1 LPETDVLS
9 LFLIFLLIF
18 FVLAVFLTAWT
29 LWFQAYIYSEPAEQ
43 LYWRGPAA
51 AGVLTLFLAVWVLI
65 DYRSPGNYRTLAEFS
80 APDPK
85 VYEELWV
92 PNAEGVKV
100 HYRRLKSV
108 GGGSDYFREG
118 ERGKGNRL
126 SGRPTEIIVKEND
139 EEVSFKPVKTGDTV
153 VYRDDKGKEMK
164 EGSLGEV
171 SVTRTGRL
179 LGNLLLNAFH
189 LGTWFL
195 CLWLLL
201 RYQWPHALGL
211 AVVLWGVLTLF
222 GVPPLLDR
230 AENLARERAASSKA
244 AFLFPLP
251 RSLNSPG
258 TSMPGCVRGFW

>member
-9 LFLIFLLIF
+9 LFLIFLLIL

-51 AGVLTLFLAVWVLI
+51 AGVLTLFLGVWVFI

-80 APDPK
+80 VSDTK

-92 PNAEGVKV
+92 PNAEGDKV
-100 HYRRLKSV
+100 RYKRLKSA
-108 GGGSDYFREG
+108 GGGADYFREG

-126 SGRPTEIIVKEND
+126 SGRPSEIIVKEND
-139 EEVSFKPVKTGDTV
+139 QESSFKPVKTGDHV
-153 VYRDDKGKEMK
+153 VYRDDKGREMK

-171 SVTRTGRL
+171 NVTRKGRL
-179 LGNLLLNAFH
+179 LGNLLLNALH
-189 LGTWFL
+189 LGVWFL

-211 AVVLWGVLTLF
+211 AVVLWGVLMLF

-230 AENLARERAASSKA
+230 AEQLARERGVPSS
-244 AFLFPLP
+244 
-251 RSLNSPG
+251 SG
-258 TSMPGCVRGFW
+258 